1 MEETSYRVYG
11 YRWIVLLFYSLFH
24 AVMQMLWITF
34 APITGDAAKFYGVSA
49 LEIGL
54 LAMSFMIVYIFIS
67 VPASW
72 AIDTYGIR
80 KGVGIGAVLTGI
92 FGFTRGYFGDNYTMV
107 LISMI
112 GIAVAQPF
120 LLNSVTAM
128 AARWFP
134 LKERATAAGIA
145 VLAQFIGIIVAMAVT
160 PFLKNSY
167 GIPGMLNIYGIIT
180 VVCII
185 CYLIFVKEAPP
196 TPPAESDIER
206 VLVFDGMKHIFK
218 LRDMILLITLF
229 FIGLGI
235 FNAITTWIE
244 QMIAPRGF
252 DEIQAGTLGALLMVG
267 GIFGCLVLP
276 PLSDKLRRRKIF
288 IVICVILTVPG
299 LIGLT
304 FVTNYA
310 LLLVSGFIL
319 GFFFMPAG
327 PIIYQY
333 SAEISYPAPE
343 ATSQGLLVLA
353 GQISGIIFIFG
364 MDMFKTETGSMTPF
378 LIAMIVLA
386 MVNIILAFTL
396 KESTMIEEAQKQ
408 SG

>member
-1 MEETSYRVYG
+1 MEEKSYRVYG

-24 AVMQMLWITF
+24 AIMQMLWITF

-54 LAMSFMIVYIFIS
+54 LAMSFMIVYIFVS

-80 KGVGIGAVLTGI
+80 KGVGVGAVLTGI
-92 FGFTRGYFGDNYTMV
+92 FGFMRGYFGDNYTMV

-145 VLAQFIGIIVAMAVT
+145 VLAQFIGIIVGMAAT

-167 GIPGMLNIYGIIT
+167 GIPGMLKIYGIIT

-185 CYLIFVKEAPP
+185 CYLIFVREAPP

-206 VLVFDGMKHIFK
+206 VLVFDGLKHIFK

-252 DEIQAGTLGALLMVG
+252 NEVQAGTLGALLMVG
-267 GIFGCLVLP
+267 GIVGCIILP
-276 PLSDKLRRRKIF
+276 PLSDKFRRRKIF

-304 FVTNYA
+304 FVTSYA
-310 LLLVSGFIL
+310 LLLASGFIL

-343 ATSQGLLVLA
+343 ATSQGLLMLA

-364 MDMFKTETGSMTPF
+364 MDMFRTESGSMTPF

-386 MVNIILAFTL
+386 MVNILLAFTL
-396 KESTMIEEAQKQ
+396 KESAMIEKAQEK
-408 SG
+408 SR

>member
-49 LEIGL
+49 LQIGL

-67 VPASW
+67 IPASW

-80 KGVGIGAVLTGI
+80 KGVGVGAVLTGI
-92 FGFTRGYFGDNYTMV
+92 FGFTRGYFGDNYTVV

-145 VLAQFIGIIVAMAVT
+145 ALAQFIGIIVGMAVT
-160 PFLKNSY
+160 PLLKNSY

-185 CYLIFVKEAPP
+185 LYLIFVKEAPP
-196 TPPAESDIER
+196 TPPAETDIER
-206 VLVFDGMKHIFK
+206 VLVFDGLKHIFK

-252 DEIQAGTLGALLMVG
+252 DEVQAGTLGALLMVG
-267 GIFGCLVLP
+267 GIVGCLILP
-276 PLSDKLRRRKIF
+276 PLSDKFRRRKIF

-304 FVTNYA
+304 FVANYT

-364 MDMFKTETGSMTPF
+364 MDMFRTETGSMTPF

-386 MVNIILAFTL
+386 VVNILLAFTL
-396 KESTMIEEAQKQ
+396 KESTMIEKAQKQ
-408 SG
+408 SE

>member
-49 LEIGL
+49 LQIGL
-54 LAMSFMIVYIFIS
+54 LAMSFMIVYIFVS

-92 FGFTRGYFGDNYTMV
+92 FGFTRGYFGDSYNIV

-120 LLNSVTAM
+120 LLNSITAM

-145 VLAQFIGIIVAMAVT
+145 ALAQFIGIIVGMAVT
-160 PFLKNSY
+160 PLLKNSY

-185 CYLIFVKEAPP
+185 LYLIFVREAPP
-196 TPPAESDIER
+196 TPPAETDIER
-206 VLVFDGMKHIFK
+206 VLVFDGLKHIFK

-252 DEIQAGTLGALLMVG
+252 DEVQAGTLGALLMVG
-267 GIFGCLVLP
+267 GIVGCLILP
-276 PLSDKLRRRKIF
+276 PLSDKFRRRKIF

-304 FVTNYA
+304 FVANYT

-364 MDMFKTETGSMTPF
+364 MDMFRTETGSMTPF

-386 MVNIILAFTL
+386 VVNILLAFTL
-396 KESTMIEEAQKQ
+396 KESTMIEKAQKQ
-408 SG
+408 SE